1 MMAASRDGDLPLTVG
16 ALLDACDDAT
26 HIDYQNKDGC
36 TALWWACFR
45 GYDRRVN
52 LADDADIGFVFDLGW
67 LSVESLILGAGKC
80 LWLLCLGE
88 K

>member
-1 MMAASRDGDLPLTVG
+1 MLECVLTLDDIAGLGRFHECFCCGGG
-16 ALLDACDDAT
+16 AFSLLRF
-26 HIDYQNKDGC
+26 GG
-36 TALWWACFR
+36 ACFR
-45 GYDRRVN
+45 GYDWRVN
-52 LADDADIGFVFDLGW
+52 LADDADIGFVFDLGR